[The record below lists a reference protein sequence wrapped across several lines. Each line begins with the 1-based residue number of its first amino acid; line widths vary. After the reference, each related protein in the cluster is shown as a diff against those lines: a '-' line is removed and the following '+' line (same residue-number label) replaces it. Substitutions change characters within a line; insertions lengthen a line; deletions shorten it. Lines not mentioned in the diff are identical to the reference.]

1 MKRLLI
7 VIPLLAGLLFLVW
20 FSQRLAGNRIYQ
32 VDECQN
38 IYVAHLLGTGQAN
51 TSFTAI
57 TLFIMPLMWLTR
69 HAVNSVDMFVNAR
82 FFALELFWLNIVL
95 LTLAT
100 GEKLFSRR
108 GLIALA
114 GAATLAPLWDYG
126 FEIRHDNLFLS
137 GMLLMWCVLR
147 VRPEGVQSYFIAGAL
162 AVLLEF
168 VAFKAFVYVIPISFV
183 FLLFPPPGHKATR
196 AKLLA
201 AWVMGAVVA
210 FLLVRIGYGMT
221 GVWDIYLQGFRN
233 ISKAASSGGRFPPW
247 DTLGRLLYQT
257 PLLLALAVS
266 GLLAMAAE
274 LWRHR
279 RSAITWDS
287 SLPEAFLLLV
297 ALGALIINPVPH
309 PYNLLHIVPYAYL
322 LAWRYGD
329 TLLKIIGDR
338 PMLFPAAAGIL
349 IFAHLVPF
357 SSATRRHSD
366 YTNYHQEG
374 LMSMAENMT
383 DADKDP
389 VYDGIGMVPTRHS
402 IHYQWFLHS
411 LNIQSFRN
419 GQEMPVRG
427 MLAANP
433 AAVIIPN
440 YRTDWLSDE
449 DHAYIQKKYVPL
461 EDDFWVLGQILQA
474 GSGAF
479 EIIHPGRYQ
488 ITAVEAS
495 NIAGTYPLPKSLME
509 SILPEPKFPPLVATL
524 DGAQF
529 DGKPTELTAGF
540 HHIECGAGVQVAV
553 VWLGPHMDRIP
564 RMGPADHR
572 WLFVNWY

>member
-7 VIPLLAGLLFLVW
+7 VIPLLAGLVFLVW
-20 FSQRLAGNRIYQ
+20 FSLRLAGNRIYQ

-38 IYVAHLLGTGQAN
+38 IYVAHLLNTGQAK

-69 HAVNSVDMFVNAR
+69 HAVDSADLFINGR

-95 LTLAT
+95 LALAT

-108 GLIALA
+108 GVFALV

-147 VRPEGVQSYFIAGAL
+147 VRPEGVQSYFIAGAV
-162 AVLLEF
+162 AVVLEF
-168 VAFKAFVYVIPISFV
+168 VAFKAFVYVIPISFL
-183 FLLFPPPGHKATR
+183 FLLYPPPGHKGTR

-201 AWVMGAVVA
+201 AWVIGAVVA

-221 GVWDIYLQGFRN
+221 GIWDVYLQGFRN
-233 ISKAASSGGRFPPW
+233 ISKAAGGSGRFLPW
-247 DTLGRLLYQT
+247 NTLGRLVYQT
-257 PLLLALAVS
+257 PLLAALGIS
-266 GLLAMAAE
+266 GLVAMAGE
-274 LWRHR
+274 LWRR
-279 RSAITWDS
+279 RKAAITWDS
-287 SLPEAFLLLV
+287 NLPEAFLLLV

-309 PYNLLHIVPYAYL
+309 PYNLLHLVPYAYL

-329 TLLKIIGDR
+329 SLLKVIADR
-338 PMLFPAAAGIL
+338 PMVCPAVVSIL

-357 SSATRRHSD
+357 STATRRHLS
-366 YTNYHQEG
+366 YPNYQQEN
-374 LMSMAENMT
+374 LMRMAESMT

-389 VYDGIGMVPTRHS
+389 VYDGVGLVPTRHS

-411 LNIQSFRN
+411 LNIQSFKN
-419 GQEMPVRG
+419 GQEMPVRS

-440 YRTDWLSDE
+440 YRTDWLPDE
-449 DHAYIQKKYVPL
+449 DHDYIREKYVPL
-461 EDDFWVLGQILQA
+461 EDDFWVLGQILPA
-474 GSGAF
+474 GGGAL

-488 ITAVEAS
+488 ITTVEAS
-495 NIAGTYPLPKSLME
+495 NIADTYPPPKTAKESVLPT
-509 SILPEPKFPPLVATL
+509 PDFPPLVATL

-529 DGKPTELTAGF
+529 DGKPTELKAGV
-540 HHIECGAGVQVAV
+540 HHIECGAGVRVAV
-553 VWLGPHMDRIP
+553 VWLGPHLDRIP

-572 WLFVNWY
+572 WLFLNWY

>member
-7 VIPLLAGLLFLVW
+7 LIPLATGLLFLVW

-147 VRPEGVQSYFIAGAL
+147 VRPGGVQSYFIAGAL
-162 AVLLEF
+162 AVVLEF

-221 GVWDIYLQGFRN
+221 GAWDIYLQGFRN
-233 ISKAASSGGRFPPW
+233 ISKAASGGGRFPPW

-274 LWRHR
+274 LWRR
-279 RSAITWDS
+279 RRAAITWDS

-309 PYNLLHIVPYAYL
+309 PYNLLHLVPYAYL

-329 TLLKIIGDR
+329 TLLKVMGTAR
-338 PMLFPAAAGIL
+338 CYFLPRQL
-349 IFAHLVPF
+349 F
-357 SSATRRHSD
+357 SSS
-366 YTNYHQEG
+366 
-374 LMSMAENMT
+374 
-383 DADKDP
+383 
-389 VYDGIGMVPTRHS
+389 PT
-402 IHYQWFLHS
+402 LC
-411 LNIQSFRN
+411 L
-419 GQEMPVRG
+419 
-427 MLAANP
+427 LAAQP
-433 AAVIIPN
+433 GGIQTTQIII
-440 YRTDWLSDE
+440 RR
-449 DHAYIQKKYVPL
+449 A
-461 EDDFWVLGQILQA
+461 
-474 GSGAF
+474 
-479 EIIHPGRYQ
+479 
-488 ITAVEAS
+488 
-495 NIAGTYPLPKSLME
+495 
-509 SILPEPKFPPLVATL
+509 
-524 DGAQF
+524 
-529 DGKPTELTAGF
+529 
-540 HHIECGAGVQVAV
+540 
-553 VWLGPHMDRIP
+553 
-564 RMGPADHR
+564 
-572 WLFVNWY
+572 

>member
-7 VIPLLAGLLFLVW
+7 FIPLAAGLLFLVW
-20 FSQRLAGNRIYQ
+20 FSHRLAGNRIYQ

-38 IYVAHLLGTGQAN
+38 IYVAHLLTTGQAN
-51 TSFTAI
+51 TSFIAI
-57 TLFIMPLMWLTR
+57 TLFIMPLMWLTH
-69 HAVNSVDMFVNAR
+69 HAVNSADLFINAR
-82 FFALELFWLNIVL
+82 FFSLELFWLNIVL
-95 LTLAT
+95 LALAA

-137 GMLLMWCVLR
+137 GLLLMWCVLR

-162 AVLLEF
+162 AVALEF

-201 AWVMGAVVA
+201 AWVIGAVVA

-233 ISKAASSGGRFPPW
+233 ISKAAGGSGRFPPW

-257 PLLLALAVS
+257 PLLLALAIS

-274 LWRHR
+274 LWRR
-279 RSAITWDS
+279 RRAAITWDS

-309 PYNLLHIVPYAYL
+309 PYNLLHLVPYAYL
-322 LAWRYGD
+322 FAWRYGD
-329 TLLKIIGDR
+329 TLLKVIGDR
-338 PMLFPAAAGIL
+338 PVVFPAVASIL

-357 SSATRRHSD
+357 SSATRRHLN
-366 YTNYHQEG
+366 YTNYHQES
-374 LMSMAENMT
+374 LMRMAENMT

-389 VYDGIGMVPTRHS
+389 VYDGIGMVPTRRS
-402 IHYQWFLHS
+402 IHYQWFLHG
-411 LNIQSFRN
+411 LNIRSFTN
-419 GQEMPVRG
+419 GQQMPLRG

-433 AAVIIPN
+433 AAVIIPS
-440 YRTDWLSDE
+440 YRTDRLPEE
-449 DHAYIQKKYVPL
+449 DHAFIRERYVPL
-461 EDDFWVLGQILQA
+461 EDDFWVLGKILPA
-474 GSGAF
+474 GGGAF

-488 ITAVEAS
+488 ITSVEAP
-495 NIAGTYPLPKSLME
+495 NISGMYPPPKSLE
-509 SILPEPKFPPLVATL
+509 ECFLLEPNFPPLDATL

-529 DGKPTELTAGF
+529 DGQPAELTVGV
-540 HHIECGAGVQVAV
+540 HHLECGAGARLAV
-553 VWLGPHMDRIP
+553 VWLGPHLDHIP
-564 RMGPADHR
+564 RMGLADHR
-572 WLFVNWY
+572 RLFVNWY